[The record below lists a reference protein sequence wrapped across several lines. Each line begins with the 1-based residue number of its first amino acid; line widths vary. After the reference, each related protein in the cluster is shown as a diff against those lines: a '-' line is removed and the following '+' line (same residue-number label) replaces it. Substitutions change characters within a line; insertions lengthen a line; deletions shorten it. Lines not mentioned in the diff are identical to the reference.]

1 MVRTVQIGDV
11 LQPVQVRASQES
23 GAPERIRTFDPQLR
37 KLVLYPLSY
46 ERARKQ
52 MVPDR
57 ALDPTP
63 ENTALSGS
71 ELAKNPTAPGKNTDT
86 SNGPVVRPKF
96 ESYVDAA

>member
-11 LQPVQVRASQES
+11 LRLTQVRVSQES

-52 MVPDR
+52 MVPDDGHG
-57 ALDPTP
+57 LVP
-63 ENTALSGS
+63 EIRPVQVQNWRKTL
-71 ELAKNPTAPGKNTDT
+71 LHPAKIPIQPMG
-86 SNGPVVRPKF
+86 R
-96 ESYVDAA
+96 